1 MNLGLFDFIL
11 SMFSINKELT
21 SEQIKQKRLKEVKVS
36 LGRVSNFFNASKI
49 QALPQFSRFL
59 YNFYKIFSPLRP
71 FAQRYKN
78 SNKIVHFV
86 VEKYL
91 NENQKKSLDYI
102 YSFSASDNINFA
114 SDLPKNLHNNL
125 SYLFKT

>member
-59 YNFYKIFSPLRP
+59 YNFIKFFSLKAICTKI
-71 FAQRYKN
+71 
-78 SNKIVHFV
+78 
-86 VEKYL
+86 
-91 NENQKKSLDYI
+91 
-102 YSFSASDNINFA
+102 
-114 SDLPKNLHNNL
+114 
-125 SYLFKT
+125 